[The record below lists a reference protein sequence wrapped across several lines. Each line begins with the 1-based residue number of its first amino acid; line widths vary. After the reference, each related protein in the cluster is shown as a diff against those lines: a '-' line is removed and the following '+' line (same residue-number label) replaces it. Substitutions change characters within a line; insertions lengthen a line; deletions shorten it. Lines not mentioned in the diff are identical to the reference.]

1 MFDGH
6 GPHDTTRKT
15 HTHTHTHTHCTA
27 GTGRGNGCTRH
38 SSPPTPQCY
47 LVEPV
52 EHLCGIGGEIPELVE
67 HAGHVGECPASC
79 ADNKERAAR
88 EAEKSCFARGEAE
101 GSVAGK
107 QENELKFK

>member
-1 MFDGH
+1 M
-6 GPHDTTRKT
+6 
-15 HTHTHTHTHCTA
+15 
-27 GTGRGNGCTRH
+27 
-38 SSPPTPQCY
+38 
-47 LVEPV
+47 
-52 EHLCGIGGEIPELVE
+52 E